1 MITHTDSQDNQLMW
15 YGILDSFAQDSISLL
30 ESAEKGHSESGKKGH
45 FESTEKGHFS

>member
-1 MITHTDSQDNQLMW
+1 MEKKKGVIERV
-15 YGILDSFAQDSISLL
+15 L